1 MAPVVYATVPRW
13 SDLLK
18 NVNGVPREWRHD
30 GCYVVWETSDLS
42 GLTVIASADT

>member
-1 MAPVVYATVPRW
+1 MSPVVYATVPKW

-18 NVNGVPREWRHD
+18 NANGVPREQGQD